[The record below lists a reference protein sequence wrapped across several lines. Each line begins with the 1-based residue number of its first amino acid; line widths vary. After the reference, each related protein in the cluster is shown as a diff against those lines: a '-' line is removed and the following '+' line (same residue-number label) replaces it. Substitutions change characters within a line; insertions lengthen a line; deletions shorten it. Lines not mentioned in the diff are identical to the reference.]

1 MDPFDPIHSPL
12 SGTCLI
18 EAGAGTGK
26 TYTITT
32 LVLRLILQKALLPE
46 QILIVTFTTAATAEL
61 RDRVRGRLKDAK
73 KKLQGKSSVDDVI
86 NRLLEHVGDRDIAL
100 DRLED
105 ALSNFDRMPI
115 FTIHGFCQRIL
126 NEMAFE
132 TGSSFDAE
140 LMTDNTSIIQ
150 GLTDDFWRKTWYKSP
165 PELITLALKIMK
177 SPDELAGYYHRHAIP
192 DLRIL
197 PDSPDLT
204 PVSCD
209 VFRERCA
216 ETRRLWQQ
224 CRNDVMA
231 LLYTTSLKANIYGS
245 LDRPASSEEFC
256 HKREEKI
263 RSWARLIDRWARSSA
278 PAFPLPE
285 KFVYFTQTKLDASI
299 KKGAQGPQH
308 IFFQACDRLW
318 EETQHMVQAMHEWL
332 IVLRARFF
340 NFMDHELERYKH
352 EKKVLFFDDLLLML
366 RDALRRDR
374 HGNLKRMLRTRYR
387 AALIDEFQDTDPV
400 QYDIFATLFGSGDN
414 LMFMIGDPKQAIYSF
429 RGADIFTY
437 LHAAQNAER
446 RYTLTKNWRSTP
458 NLVQSV
464 NTLFNQSQRP
474 FVWPEIAFQPALA
487 ALDEPSKVRI
497 PDALMPLTIW
507 YVDNPVS
514 PKNLAS
520 LNKQTASERIC
531 DSLAQE
537 VLRLVV
543 NVRAEEHGVACKDM
557 AVLVRTNRQ
566 ARMVKKS
573 FAAAN
578 IPAVVYNAGSVFHRP
593 EALDLQRVLEAV
605 ADPGAEKKLRT
616 ALTTRFF
623 GRQGDALDFNEVVP
637 KWWEETIDRFLEYR
651 ELWNDGGFIRMFRR
665 LVVQE
670 KVVARLLAGNSGE
683 RYFTN
688 ILHLS
693 ELLHQMSV
701 ERGMGMGELVQWLT
715 LQRHQGSDTA
725 DAHQIRLESDDDAVT
740 ILTIHKSKG
749 LEFPVVF
756 CPFIW
761 EGLGKLA
768 PPARFHD
775 TRHVGRRVL
784 DIGSAEIDQNLGRMQ
799 EERMAEELRLLY
811 VAVTRAKNRC
821 YLVWGRLPSAEY
833 SAFTYLMHFHH
844 ENRRDSPFVDKLQ
857 SMARTFLDCDST
869 AHRRALEDLAQHSH
883 GTVTVIDM
891 PEKTAVPTTHKIF
904 RVPLDGPRRF
914 TRKRMPVW
922 KIASFSSLIHH
933 RHDDAEIRD
942 DRLGREDTPSERFQV
957 TEPNDTSPSIGDIG
971 RFEASARAGLFFHEL
986 FEKMDFTA
994 AISDQW
1000 STLVEDR
1007 LRDYGFDLCW
1017 KDTIIDVVH
1026 KVVDTPLER
1035 RGAGQLFALNQVS
1048 IDNRLNELEF
1058 HLPLCAINATS
1069 LGKAFNAC
1077 RQLAF
1082 EGNLPRLME
1091 QLDFKLS
1098 GGYLKGY
1105 VDLVFRFDGR
1115 YFIVDWKSNL
1125 LGSTFADYHQT
1136 KLADVMQADFYFL
1149 QYHIYALA
1157 LDQYLR
1163 SSMPDYSYEEDFG
1176 GVFYLFIRGMGAPSD
1191 AKAGVFFDRPAPELL
1206 QNLHRALV
1214 ASPPVTSAATST
1226 AKQLNVIHE

>member
-1 MDPFDPIHSPL
+1 MDPFDPIYNPL

-61 RDRVRGRLKDAK
+61 RDRVRRRLKEAK
-73 KKLQGKSSVDDVI
+73 NALQGRSSGDTVLD
-86 NRLLEHVGDRDIAL
+86 RLLEHVGSRDIAL

-140 LMTDNTSIIQ
+140 LMTDATSIIQ
-150 GLTDDFWRKTWYKSP
+150 ALTDDFWRKTWHKSP
-165 PELITLALKIMK
+165 PELMALAFKAMK
-177 SPDELAGYYHRHAIP
+177 NPDELAGYYLRHAIP
-192 DLRIL
+192 DLKIL
-197 PDSPDLT
+197 PDNPKLP

-209 VFRERCA
+209 VFRERCT
-216 ETRRLWQQ
+216 ETRRLWQEY
-224 CRNDVMA
+224 RNDVMA
-231 LLYTTSLKANIYGS
+231 LLYTPSLKANIFGS
-245 LDRPASSEEFC
+245 LDRPASCDTFGN
-256 HKREEKI
+256 KREEKI
-263 RSWARLIDRWARSSA
+263 RSWARLIDRWAPSSA

-285 KFVYFTQTKLDASI
+285 KLVYFTQTKLDASV
-299 KKGAQGPQH
+299 KKGTRGPQH
-308 IFFQACDRLW
+308 IFFQACDHLW
-318 EETQHMVQAMHEWL
+318 EEAHRMTQAMHEWL
-332 IVLRARFF
+332 IGLRARFF
-340 NFMDHELERYKH
+340 LFMAQELNRYKH
-352 EKKVLFFDDLLLML
+352 EKKVLFFDDLLLMV

-374 HGNLKRMLRTRYR
+374 HGHLKRMLRARYR
-387 AALIDEFQDTDPV
+387 AALIDEFQDTDHV
-400 QYDIFATLFGSGDN
+400 QYDIFASLFGGGEN

-437 LHAAQNAER
+437 LHAARNTER
-446 RYTLTKNWRSTP
+446 RYTLTKNWRSTAD
-458 NLVQSV
+458 LVQSV
-464 NTLFNQSQRP
+464 NTLFSQSPRP
-474 FVWPEIAFQPALA
+474 FVWADISFQPAIA
-487 ALDEPSKVRI
+487 AVDKAPKTEIADTSI
-497 PDALMPLTIW
+497 PMTIW
-507 YVDNPVS
+507 YLDNPNP
-514 PKNLAS
+514 PKNRAS
-520 LNKQTASERIC
+520 LNKQTASEKIC

-537 VLRLVV
+537 VLRLVGHAPADL
-543 NVRAEEHGVACKDM
+543 NRVACKDV

-605 ADPGAEKKLRT
+605 ADPVDEKKLRT

-623 GRQGDALDFNEVVP
+623 GRQGDELDFNEVPP
-637 KWWEETIDRFLEYR
+637 KWWEETVDRFLEYR
-651 ELWNDGGFIRMFRR
+651 ESWIDGGFIRMFRR

-670 KVVARLLAGNSGE
+670 RVAARLLAGQSGE

-693 ELLHQMSV
+693 ELLHQVSV
-701 ERGMGMGELVQWLT
+701 ERGMGLGELVQWLT
-715 LQRHQGSDTA
+715 LQRHQDNDTA
-725 DAHQIRLESDDDAVT
+725 DAHQIRLESDDNAVT

-761 EGLGKLA
+761 EGLGRMAA
-768 PPARFHD
+768 PALFHD
-775 TRHVGRRVL
+775 AGHVGRRVL
-784 DIGSAEIDQNLGRMQ
+784 DIGSAEIDQNLDRMK

-811 VAVTRAKNRC
+811 VAVTRAQARC

-833 SAFTYLMHFHH
+833 SAFAYLMHFHH
-844 ENRRDSPFVDKLQ
+844 ENSTNATFGEQLQ
-857 SMARTFLDCDST
+857 SMARTFLACDNH
-869 AHRRALEDLAQHSH
+869 AHRRAIGDIAQRSH
-883 GTVTVIDM
+883 GTITVVDM
-891 PEKTAVPTTHKIF
+891 PEKTMPPTMHTTP
-904 RVPLDGPRRF
+904 RVPLDGPRVFSRQ
-914 TRKRMPVW
+914 RMPVW
-922 KIASFSSLIHH
+922 KIASFSSLLHH

-942 DRLGREDTPSERFQV
+942 DRLGLEDTPSERYQV
-957 TEPNDTSPSIGDIG
+957 VKTDDVSPSIGNIG

-986 FEKMDFTA
+986 FEKIDFTA
-994 AISDQW
+994 GVSDHW
-1000 STLVEDR
+1000 SMLAEDR
-1007 LRDYGFDLCW
+1007 MLDYGFDLRW
-1017 KDTIIDVVH
+1017 KDTIVDMVH

-1035 RGAGQLFALNQVS
+1035 NPDKPFSLNQVP
-1048 IDNRLNELEF
+1048 IDDCLHELEF
-1058 HLPLCAINATS
+1058 HLPLCAVNATS
-1069 LGKAFNAC
+1069 LGQAFDAC
-1077 RQLAF
+1077 RQPVF
-1082 EGNLPRLME
+1082 EGNLPGLMD

-1105 VDLVFRFDGR
+1105 IDLVFRFDDR

-1125 LGSTFADYHQT
+1125 LGNTFADYHQS
-1136 KLADVMQADFYFL
+1136 KLAEVMQADFYFL
-1149 QYHIYALA
+1149 QYHIYTLA

-1163 SSMPDYSYEEDFG
+1163 SFLPNYSYERDFG
-1176 GVFYLFIRGMGAPSD
+1176 GVFYLFLRGMGAPSD
-1191 AKAGVFFDRPAPELL
+1191 ATAGVFFDRPAPELL
-1206 QNLHRALV
+1206 WNLQRALV
-1214 ASPPVTSAATST
+1214 APPLS
-1226 AKQLNVIHE
+1226 L